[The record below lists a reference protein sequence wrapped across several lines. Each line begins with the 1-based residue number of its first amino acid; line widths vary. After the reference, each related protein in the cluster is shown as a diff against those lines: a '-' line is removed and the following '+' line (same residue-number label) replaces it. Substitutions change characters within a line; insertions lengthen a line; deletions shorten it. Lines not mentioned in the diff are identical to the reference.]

1 MKILAIRGRNLA
13 SLAGDFEVDFQQE
26 PLYSSGLFAIT
37 GATGAGKST
46 LLDALCLALYNQT
59 PRLEKVGNKS
69 AKIVDIEDQQI
80 GIHDPKNILRRGC
93 TEGYAEVDFV
103 GVDNQPYRA
112 KWSVRRAH
120 NKQTGAL
127 QSENISLQALKDGQ
141 NLSHKKTEVLPAI
154 QEKIGLSFAEFN
166 RAVLLA
172 QNEFFAFLKAND
184 NERAALLEALTGTEY
199 FSQIS
204 KKAFERAKEEK
215 DKLLTLQQ
223 QLQQLPPLSLEER
236 QGLEQKIAELQTT
249 CQQAEQQLVSI
260 QQQAQWHQTAQ
271 QFQQHLAVATQQLQ
285 QIEQQS
291 QHSKQDY
298 LLVKQVQS
306 ALAIKPIW
314 LQKQQ
319 LTQQLHSIKQ
329 QLNDLQQQ
337 QQQLADHEQQ
347 LKQHYQQA
355 HSNAQTLE
363 QDWQQQQPNLQQ
375 AKQLDYDIHQA
386 QKQLEQHQKSLE
398 QYAQQL
404 KQQTNYQHIAQWP
417 QIQQLLSSAKKQYDM
432 VLAQQANI
440 LILQVKEQHT
450 QQLVLLE
457 QQLTQTQ
464 AQNLQQQ
471 QQQLSQQQ
479 RLFDVAV
486 KDWQQ
491 YLDYQ
496 QQIQQ
501 LSQEELSLLQDIAQI
516 EQQLAKLQQQLPL
529 TKAQLEQA
537 QQAWH
542 SAKLACSQD
551 IKQLRE
557 QLNTD
562 KPCPVCGSIEHPYQQ
577 HQAQAQLNSV
587 LEVLQQQVTQCQS
600 HYDEQKIALTR
611 LQETLRNHQQQ
622 IEKLNIQLSRLSQK
636 QITIETALQPLK
648 QFDNWQQLEQAKKL
662 AWLQQQQAAIG
673 QQLQQLA
680 QQLSQQQQWQQQK
693 DHTHL
698 AIACCLIM
706 EQCTQSLVLVCQ
718 SQQQLVSLQQQHVV
732 LLQGKSSQEFE
743 QTWQM
748 QLSQARQQQEH
759 SQQQWHKTQQEIDK
773 GQHSIALKQQ
783 QQQQLE
789 QQLQLQDSDFEQAY
803 GIFKQQHDLDLASLV
818 TLFAYDNTWLQQQQQ
833 RLESLS
839 QQLSQAQHQFA
850 AREQDY
856 QQHLQHDF
864 AQTEQLQ
871 VTQQLAQLQHSLK
884 EQQQQLGALSEQL
897 KQDNQRQ
904 QQQQR
909 LGQILQQQQQQMEVW
924 SQLNEVIGSRD
935 GQKFRNAAQQM
946 TLDVLLFYT
955 NGHLKDLARRYRLE
969 RVKNTLALQV
979 IDQDMGDEIRS
990 VHSLSGGESFLVSLA
1005 LALGLASLSSQR
1017 VKVESLFIDEG
1028 FGSLD
1033 ADTLRVAMDA
1043 LDILQSQGRKV
1054 GVISH
1059 VAEMTE
1065 RIPTQIQ
1072 LSKGVAGKSKLE
1084 IFPSIL

>member
-13 SLAGDFEVDFQQE
+13 SLAGDFVVDFQQE
-26 PLYSSGLFAIT
+26 PLYSAGLFAIT

-46 LLDALCLALYNQT
+46 LLDALCLALYNNT
-59 PRLEKVGNKS
+59 PRLEKISHKS
-69 AKIVDIEDQQI
+69 AKIADIEDQQI
-80 GIHDPKNILRRGC
+80 GINDTKNILRRGC
-93 TEGYAEVDFV
+93 SEGYAEVDFI

-127 QSENISLQALKDGQ
+127 QSENISLLALKDGQ

-215 DKLLTLQQ
+215 DKLLNLQQ

-236 QGLEQKIAELQTT
+236 QGLEQRVTDLEKH
-249 CQQAEQQLVSI
+249 CQQAEQQLATV
-260 QQQAQWHQTAQ
+260 QKQAQWHQTAQ
-271 QFQQHLAVATQQLQ
+271 QLQQHLAVATQQLQ
-285 QIEQQS
+285 KIEQQWQYS
-291 QHSKQDY
+291 TQDW

-314 LQKQQ
+314 LHKQQ
-319 LTQQLHSIKQ
+319 LTQQLHSIQQ

-337 QQQLADHEQQ
+337 QQQLLDNEQQ

-355 HSNAQTLE
+355 QNNTQTLE
-363 QDWQQQQPNLQQ
+363 QNWQQQQPNLQQ

-386 QKQLEQHQKSLE
+386 QKQLEQHQKNLE

-417 QIQQLLSSAKKQYDM
+417 QIQQLLSSAKKQYDI
-432 VLAQQANI
+432 VLAQQANT

-457 QQLTQTQ
+457 QQLKHIQ

-471 QQQLSQQQ
+471 QQKLSQQQ
-479 RLFDVAV
+479 RLFDGAF

-501 LSQEELSLLQDIAQI
+501 LSEEEFSLLQQITQI
-516 EQQLAKLQQQLPL
+516 EQQLAKIQLQLPL

-557 QLNTD
+557 QLEND
-562 KPCPVCGSIEHPYQQ
+562 KACPVCGSTEHPYQQ
-577 HQAQAQLNSV
+577 HQAQVQLNNV
-587 LEVLQQQVTQCQS
+587 LEALHQQLIQCQNN
-600 HYDEQKIALTR
+600 YDEQKIGLTR
-611 LQETLRNHQQQ
+611 LQETARNHQQQ
-622 IEKLNIQLSRLSQK
+622 IEKLNIQLNRLSEQQTAIK
-636 QITIETALQPLK
+636 TALEPLK
-648 QFDNWQQLEQAKKL
+648 RFDHWQQLAQNQKL
-662 AWLQQQQAAIG
+662 AWLQQQQADIG

-680 QQLSQQQQWQQQK
+680 QQLNQQQQWQQQK

-718 SQQQLVSLQQQHVV
+718 SQQQLLSLQQQHMV
-732 LLQGKSSQEFE
+732 LLQGKSSQQFE
-743 QTWQM
+743 QTWQT

-759 SQQQWHKTQQEIDK
+759 SQQQWRKTQQDIDK
-773 GQHSIALKQQ
+773 GQHSIALQQ
-783 QQQQLE
+783 QQQQGLE
-789 QQLQLQDSDFEQAY
+789 QQLQTQHNDFEQAY
-803 GIFKQQHDLDLASLV
+803 GVFRQQYDLDLASLV
-818 TLFAYDNTWLQQQQQ
+818 KLFSYDNIWLQQQQQ
-833 RLESLS
+833 RLEALN
-839 QQLSQAQHQFA
+839 QQLSQAQHQFV

-864 AQTEQLQ
+864 AQTAQLQ
-871 VTQQLAQLQHSLK
+871 VTHQLAQLQQSLK
-884 EQQQQLGALSEQL
+884 EQQQHLGASSEQL

-955 NGHLKDLARRYRLE
+955 NGHLKNLARRYRLE
-969 RVKNTLALQV
+969 RVKQSLALQV

-1072 LSKGVAGKSKLE
+1072 LTKGVAGKSKLE
-1084 IFPSIL
+1084 IFPKI